1 MKTIKVDNGAITKE
15 IEESKLQEHLDKG
28 FKEVQKE
35 KPKKQ
40 VESGQFFENIE
51 EINLKML
58 PDDYIAYVFTSTGAG
73 ELELGQSWKEMF

>member
-1 MKTIKVDNGAITKE
+1 M
-15 IEESKLQEHLDKG
+15 
-28 FKEVQKE
+28 
-35 KPKKQ
+35 
-40 VESGQFFENIE
+40 ESGQFFENIE

>member
-35 KPKKQ
+35 KPKK
-40 VESGQFFENIE
+40 
-51 EINLKML
+51 
-58 PDDYIAYVFTSTGAG
+58 
-73 ELELGQSWKEMF
+73 

>member
-28 FKEVQKE
+28 FKVIEKE

-40 VESGQFFENIE
+40 F
-51 EINLKML
+51 
-58 PDDYIAYVFTSTGAG
+58 
-73 ELELGQSWKEMF
+73 LEGDVLDGYSNK